1 MTATCSIPLSALE
14 LASALREQRPY
25 DPARLDR
32 VLRVDESHGLVEVQA
47 CTRWKAIA
55 AALRPG
61 DARAAGTRTT
71 MTSVGESLAHNAAG
85 PDGRPAVLHVE
96 SIAAVTPAGELR
108 RASRTAHRE
117 LFALIAGGL
126 GLFSALYSVTL
137 DIGSLSRAVNN
148 AVEPSGK
155 PARSGRP
162 LYLLVPPERLDAFLA
177 DANARCEEWRMPLA
191 GTEVRRTLPEND
203 SFLRWARREYSE
215 VTLYVNEPAVLGEAV
230 RATQL
235 RRSLIDAAI
244 AHGGSFAVS
253 CTPEATREQAEAC
266 YPELREFLAEKRRVD
281 PAERFVN
288 AWYLHYR
295 RLFGKPCN
303 ISFRTPAPHSP
314 G

>member
-1 MTATCSIPLSALE
+1 MAATSSIPLSALE
-14 LASALREQRPY
+14 LAAALREQRPY

-32 VLRVDESHGLVEVQA
+32 VLRVDERHGLVEVQA
-47 CTRWKAIA
+47 CTPWKALA

-71 MTSVGESLAHNAAG
+71 MASVGASLAHNAAG
-85 PDGRPAVLHVE
+85 PDGRPAVLHVD
-96 SIAAVTPAGELR
+96 SIAVVTPAGELR
-108 RASRTAHRE
+108 RASRAAQRE

-126 GLFSALYSVTL
+126 GLFGALYSVTL

-148 AVEPSGK
+148 AAEPCGK
-155 PARSGRP
+155 PAGTGRP
-162 LYLLVPPERLDAFLA
+162 LNLLVPPEKLESFLA
-177 DANARCEEWRMPLA
+177 DARARCEEWRMPIA
-191 GTEVRRTLPEND
+191 GTEVRRTLAEND
-203 SFLRWARREYSE
+203 SFLRWARREYSA
-215 VTLYVNEPAVLGEAV
+215 VTLYVNQPAVLGEAV

-266 YPELREFLAEKRRVD
+266 YPQLREFLAEKRRVD
-281 PAERFVN
+281 PGERFVN

-295 RLFGKPCN
+295 RLFGKPCK
-303 ISFRTPAPHSP
+303 ISFRRQAPPSP